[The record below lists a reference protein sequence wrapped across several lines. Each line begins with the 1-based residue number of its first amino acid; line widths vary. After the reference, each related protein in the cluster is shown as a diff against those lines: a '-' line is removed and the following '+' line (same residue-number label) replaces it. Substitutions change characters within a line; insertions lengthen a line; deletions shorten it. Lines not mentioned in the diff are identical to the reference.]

1 MAGPLGCDKAVSFHF
16 DGLCCI
22 ESQTYS
28 EIDFTNYSSNTW
40 KGLDMTIKRVALIT
54 PPYHSGVVES
64 AGTWLNV
71 GFVYVAGSLR
81 AAGYEV
87 DYYDAMSL
95 WHKWPEIEA
104 RIRAFNPD
112 VVATTSFTAS
122 IGHALE
128 LTALAKEINPDV
140 VTVHGNVHATFCY
153 DEMLKADHDTVD
165 FIVRG
170 EGEVTLVKLLDCLNQ
185 GGDPASVPGL
195 SFWRDGAVVTTPKA
209 ASIQDLDALPMAW
222 DLVEWP
228 IYTYRAKNNARLA
241 IVSSSRGCMEKCS
254 FCSQQLF
261 WERSWR
267 ARSAE
272 NFVAELELLR
282 DSYGVEVA
290 MLSDEIPTF
299 DRERWV
305 RILDLMIERKVGVKL
320 LMETRVDDIL
330 RDADIMDKYREAGV
344 EHIYVGVE
352 AGDQATLDLF
362 NKNTKVEQ
370 SKAAIDIINNAD
382 IVSETSFVLGMP
394 DDTPESIAATI
405 ELAKH
410 YNPDMAF
417 FLAIA
422 PWPYAELYPEL
433 EPYVATKDYRKYN
446 LVEPVIKPKAMTVEE
461 LEREL
466 GRASQKFYMH
476 KFQKLHDLSPWKQT
490 FMVAVLDIL
499 INNSYLAVQMRSMM
513 KEGKQMPPEVQAL
526 LKSIKTVRGNAG
538 ASDHPHTFAPIP

>member
-1 MAGPLGCDKAVSFHF
+1 MS
-16 DGLCCI
+16 
-22 ESQTYS
+22 
-28 EIDFTNYSSNTW
+28 
-40 KGLDMTIKRVALIT
+40 IKRVALIT

-71 GFVYVAGSLR
+71 GFVYLAGALR
-81 AAGYEV
+81 AAGYQV

-104 RIRAFNPD
+104 RIRAFKPD

-122 IGHALE
+122 VAHALE
-128 LTALAKEINPDV
+128 LTALAKKINPEI

-153 DEMLKADHDTVD
+153 TEMLEAEHDTVD
-165 FIVRG
+165 YIVRG
-170 EGEVTLVKLLDCLNQ
+170 EGEVTLVSLLDCLNA
-185 GGDPASVPGL
+185 GGDPAQVAGL
-195 SFWRDGAVVTTPKA
+195 AFYRSGAVVATPKA
-209 ASIQDLDALPMAW
+209 PYIQDLDALPMAW

-261 WERSWR
+261 WSQSWR
-267 ARSAE
+267 ARSPE

-305 RILDLMIERKVGVKL
+305 KILDLMIERQVGVKL
-320 LMETRVDDIL
+320 LLETRVDDIL
-330 RDADIMDKYREAGV
+330 RDEDIMHRYREAGV

-352 AGDQATLDLF
+352 ACDQATLDLF
-362 NKNTKVEQ
+362 NKNTKVGQ

-394 DDTPESIAATI
+394 DDTPESIAAVI

-410 YNPDMAF
+410 YNPDMGF

-446 LVEPVIKPKAMTVEE
+446 LVEPVVKPKNMTLLE

-466 GRASQKFYMH
+466 GKAAQNFFMH
-476 KFQKLHDLSPWKQT
+476 KFRNLHELSPWKQE
-490 FMVAVLDIL
+490 FMLSVLDLL
-499 INNSYLAVQMRSMM
+499 INHSYLAGQMKSALR
-513 KEGKQMPPEVQAL
+513 EGKEMPPEVLAL
-526 LKSIKTVRGNAG
+526 MKGMQEKKGKQRMPEGDG
-538 ASDHPHTFAPIP
+538 HPHNFAPIP

>member
-1 MAGPLGCDKAVSFHF
+1 
-16 DGLCCI
+16 
-22 ESQTYS
+22 
-28 EIDFTNYSSNTW
+28 
-40 KGLDMTIKRVALIT
+40 
-54 PPYHSGVVES
+54 VVES

-71 GFVYVAGSLR
+71 GFVYIAGALR

-122 IGHALE
+122 VAHALE
-128 LTALAKEINPDV
+128 LTALAKKINPEI
-140 VTVHGNVHATFCY
+140 VTVHGNVHATFLY
-153 DEMLKADHDTVD
+153 QEMLEAEHDTVD

-170 EGEVTLVKLLDCLNQ
+170 EGEVTLVSLLNCLNA
-185 GGDPASVPGL
+185 GGDPALVQGL
-195 SFWRDGAVVTTPKA
+195 AFWREGAVVATPKA
-209 ASIQDLDALPMAW
+209 AYIKDLDALPLAW

-228 IYTYRAKNNARLA
+228 IYSYRAKNNARLA

-261 WERSWR
+261 WSQSWR
-267 ARSAE
+267 ARSPE

-282 DSYGVEVA
+282 DAYGVEVA

-320 LMETRVDDIL
+320 LLETRVDDIL
-330 RDADIMDKYREAGV
+330 RDEDIMHRYREAGV

-352 AGDQATLDLF
+352 ACDQATLDLF
-362 NKNTKVEQ
+362 NKNTKVGQ

-394 DDTPESIAATI
+394 DDTPESIAAVI

-410 YNPDMAF
+410 YNPDMGF

-422 PWPYAELYPEL
+422 PWPYAELYPAL

-446 LVEPVIKPKAMTVEE
+446 LVEPVVKPKNMTLEE

-466 GRASQKFYMH
+466 GKAAQKFFMH
-476 KFQKLHDLSPWKQT
+476 KFQNLHELSPWKQE
-490 FMVAVLDIL
+490 FMLSVLDLL
-499 INNSYLAVQMRSMM
+499 INHSYLAGQMKSAMRQGG
-513 KEGKQMPPEVQAL
+513 KEMPPEVLAL
-526 LKSIKTVRGNAG
+526 MKSIQKPRGGTAERMH
-538 ASDHPHTFAPIP
+538 ALAPIP

>member
-1 MAGPLGCDKAVSFHF
+1 
-16 DGLCCI
+16 
-22 ESQTYS
+22 
-28 EIDFTNYSSNTW
+28 
-40 KGLDMTIKRVALIT
+40 MTIKRITLIT

-71 GFVYVAGSLR
+71 GFVYIAGSLR

-122 IGHALE
+122 VAHALE
-128 LTALAKEINPDV
+128 LTALAKKINPDI
-140 VTVHGNVHATFCY
+140 VTVHGNVHATFCFE
-153 DEMLKADHDTVD
+153 EMLKAEHDTVD
-165 FIVRG
+165 FIIRG
-170 EGEVTLVKLLDCLNQ
+170 EGEVTLVSLLDSLNS
-185 GGDPASVPGL
+185 GSDPALVPGL
-195 SFWRDGAVVTTPKA
+195 AFYRDGAVVVTPKA
-209 ASIQDLDALPMAW
+209 PYIHDLDALPLAW

-228 IYTYRAKNNARLA
+228 IYSYRAKNNARLA
-241 IVSSSRGCMEKCS
+241 IVSSSRGCKEQCS

-261 WERSWR
+261 WAQSWR
-267 ARSAE
+267 ARTPE
-272 NFVAELELLR
+272 NFVAELEHLKQT
-282 DSYGVEVA
+282 YGVQVA

-330 RDADIMDKYREAGV
+330 RDADIMHRYREAGV

-362 NKNTKVEQ
+362 NKNTRVEQ

-394 DDTPESIAATI
+394 DDTPESIAGI
-405 ELAKH
+405 VELAKH
-410 YNPDMAF
+410 YNPDMGF

-422 PWPYAELYPEL
+422 PWPYAELYPQL
-433 EPYVATKDYRKYN
+433 EPYVATRDYRKYN
-446 LVEPVIKPKAMTVEE
+446 LVEPVIKPKNMTLEE

-466 GRASQKFYMH
+466 GKASQKFFMH
-476 KFQKLHDLSPWKQT
+476 KFQHLHELSPWKQE
-490 FMVAVLDIL
+490 FMVSVLDIL
-499 INNSYLAVQMRSMM
+499 INHSYLAGQMKTAMRDG
-513 KEGKQMPPEVQAL
+513 KEMPEEVRAL
-526 LKSIKTVRGNAG
+526 LGAVRGAAG
-538 ASDHPHTFAPIP
+538 GQMDHHPAVAPIP